1 MKKAMLML
9 STLLAMTLLVLLQ
22 FSCKEKADPTKPDL
36 GNYWDDNPVFYVYH
50 DTWTPTAGVPVNTN
64 TPVMTP
70 TVTSTRTPCST
81 KTKLGSDVAATPTV
95 IPQDI
100 LLATRYNLA
109 SSQRVWEMGV
119 HVPSAPAG
127 TERVRMGIYTES
139 GADWP
144 LSLVV
149 ETGEQTLNL
158 GTNTFPIT
166 PTLLAAGNYWIAIL
180 TNAPVPAQFNNSGSA
195 VYRAGEATTYG
206 SMPLTYPALA
216 TTSFETWRM
225 WAGYCT
231 P

>member
-1 MKKAMLML
+1 MKKVFLPALFFL
-9 STLLAMTLLVLLQ
+9 CLTTLLVMS
-22 FSCKEKADPTKPDL
+22 FSCKAKTDPSSPTFVNYFETRVPDA
-36 GNYWDDNPVFYVYH
+36 PVV
-50 DTWTPTAGVPVNTN
+50 TVGATATP
-64 TPVMTP
+64 
-70 TVTSTRTPCST
+70 TRTPCST